1 MQTKLEMRRT
11 HLLYRLKSTREGE
24 HPFVTFSRAHNNEF
38 KAPPGVMLPES
49 TTGAAM
55 QDFIFL
61 VESSTKRNTIE

>member
-49 TTGAAM
+49 TGAAM

-61 VESSTKRNTIE
+61 LESSTKRNTIE